1 MRSAVLAYLLG
12 VLAIIGVGLF
22 GLSASPIG
30 RTPSAPLAVILHIRM
45 PYALRLL
52 SAYVAAHKERL
63 AEPIKQIH
71 KNVAFQSE
79 GN

>member
-52 SAYVAAHKERL
+52 SAYVAHKERF

-79 GN
+79 RN